1 MKQFPLFSL
10 FSKIVRKW
18 PPKDAAY
25 FLPTTTAVWLST
37 SMCEC
42 GWVNKN
48 GRIFWESLRWQMWS
62 PPRSGENKSF
72 TWNRHQAE
80 DWSTFWKI
88 IQNGPFFLNALMVK
102 LGGLLNKWQGE
113 EKADW
118 TVDIIW
124 TLFFDQEASYE
135 EIKARAS
142 SNFNKTIS
150 SQ

>member
-102 LGGLLNKWQGE
+102 LGGLLNKCARWRKSRLDSRHYMDAFLWPRGLIWGNQG
-113 EKADW
+113 AC
-118 TVDIIW
+118 
-124 TLFFDQEASYE
+124 LFEFH
-135 EIKARAS
+135 
-142 SNFNKTIS
+142 
-150 SQ
+150 